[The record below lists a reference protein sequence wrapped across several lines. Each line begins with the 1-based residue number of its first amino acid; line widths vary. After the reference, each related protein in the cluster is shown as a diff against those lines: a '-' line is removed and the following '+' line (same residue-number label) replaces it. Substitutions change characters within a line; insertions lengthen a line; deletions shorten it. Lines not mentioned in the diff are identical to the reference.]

1 MARGQNRGTIGVQ
14 RETSQG
20 KRVDP
25 RNKEEELHSRW
36 WCCYWVQGLPLF
48 DHCTAAGEESNTRC
62 YHWGFPCFFS
72 QPQTFPAH
80 VGWAERSQ
88 TPLSFTE
95 IHFPTEVQLCKPV
108 SIGFICKREGANDR
122 AVTPACRV
130 KSLPSQ
136 SSQPQLLPREAPD
149 PLQELGRKRHPLPE
163 AHSKGP
169 AKPRRDGCPS
179 AITHAPVHFLIIHTQ
194 GTFLVCFL
202 LSKKFIIN
210 PSYFACLP
218 ITYSRVNLHVKS
230 FSFLF
235 FPQNLLFC

>member
-1 MARGQNRGTIGVQ
+1 MGQNRGTIGVQ

-36 WCCYWVQGLPLF
+36 WCCCWVRGLPLF

-80 VGWAERSQ
+80 VGWAEGSH

-108 SIGFICKREGANDR
+108 SIGFICKREGANDW

-136 SSQPQLLPREAPD
+136 SSQPQLL
-149 PLQELGRKRHPLPE
+149 QRHHTLCKSWAE
-163 AHSKGP
+163 RGTLCQRLTARGQ
-169 AKPRRDGCPS
+169 PS
-179 AITHAPVHFLIIHTQ
+179 QGGMVVH
-194 GTFLVCFL
+194 L
-202 LSKKFIIN
+202 LSLMPRCIF
-210 PSYFACLP
+210 
-218 ITYSRVNLHVKS
+218 
-230 FSFLF
+230 
-235 FPQNLLFC
+235 